1 MNMWEKI
8 RGQIMHRM
16 YDYANTCENK
26 WTGNICPKIVD
37 KMRKNE
43 DYASDCFTYPSG
55 QRVYEVKSKD
65 NTYEVKMNEKTC
77 DCRRWQ
83 LTAIPCSHAISCMR
97 KERIKPETQIASF
110 YTRERY
116 MKAYENTVWP
126 VRDKS
131 FWEKTHGRDVGAPLY
146 EKEAGR
152 KSNKRREH
160 PSEKEEGTRL
170 SKHGVKMHCS
180 FCRDPNHK
188 RPSFP
193 ELHPEL
199 KLEPQRRTNDDDNV
213 GDPSVVENIV
223 SEEGNPELIPTQCS
237 RTFVVEVMEEE
248 VRIVLT
254 IYKLIYIFCMVLM

>member
-1 MNMWEKI
+1 
-8 RGQIMHRM
+8 M

-26 WTGNICPKIVD
+26 WTGNICPKIMD

-43 DYASDCFTYPSG
+43 DYASDCFAYPSDH
-55 QRVYEVKSKD
+55 RVYEVKSKD

-116 MKAYENTVWP
+116 MKAYGNTVWP

-146 EKEAGR
+146 EKKAGR

-188 RPSFP
+188 RPSCP

-213 GDPSVVENIV
+213 GDP
-223 SEEGNPELIPTQCS
+223 
-237 RTFVVEVMEEE
+237 FVVEVKK
-248 VRIVLT
+248 T
-254 IYKLIYIFCMVLM
+254 I